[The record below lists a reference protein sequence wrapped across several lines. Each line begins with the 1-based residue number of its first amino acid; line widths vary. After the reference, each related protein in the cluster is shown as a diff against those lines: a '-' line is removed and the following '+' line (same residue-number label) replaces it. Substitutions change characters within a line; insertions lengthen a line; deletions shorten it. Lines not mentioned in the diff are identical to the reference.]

1 MAEPTKKLQPTDKSG
16 PPTYAHP
23 SRDPN
28 APAPN
33 FVSPKGKASG
43 GRKNIKGPAPRADG
57 SQPKSANTDYLLK
70 SEQQQQLQDKG
81 GA

>member
-1 MAEPTKKLQPTDKSG
+1 MTSKNTNTSGDGNYFHAHAGKEP
-16 PPTYAHP
+16 
-23 SRDPN
+23 
-28 APAPN
+28 PA
-33 FVSPKGKASG
+33 FVSPKGHAAGS
-43 GRKNIKGPAPRADG
+43 RKSLKGPTPRPDG